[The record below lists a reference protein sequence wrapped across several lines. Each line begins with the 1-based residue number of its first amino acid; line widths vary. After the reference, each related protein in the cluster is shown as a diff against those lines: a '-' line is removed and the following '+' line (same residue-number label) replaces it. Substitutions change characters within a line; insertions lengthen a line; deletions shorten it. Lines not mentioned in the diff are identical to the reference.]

1 MSHTF
6 EGENGTFF
14 HANSGLSGEVSI
26 TRPKPMSNGVCTR
39 LLPVITSADKLEIS
53 GDDLVA
59 FVVNHIRSRR
69 IAALENASDE
79 DIILGR
85 V

>member
-1 MSHTF
+1 MHTY
-6 EGENGTFF
+6 EGKNGTLF
-14 HANSGLSGEVSI
+14 HANSDLSGEVFI
-26 TRPKPMSNGVCTR
+26 TRPKPTSNSVCTR
-39 LLPVITSADKLEIS
+39 LLPVITSDDKLEIS
-53 GDDLVA
+53 GADLVA
-59 FVVNHIRSRR
+59 FVVNHIRDRR